1 MKKYKVPVLLCLGAF
16 LFGVGAAQTSQAMP
30 NSGNCE
36 QRYHQCM
43 QTDPTG
49 VSCWGLK
56 ATCDLFGF

>member
-1 MKKYKVPVLLCLGAF
+1 MKKKLLSLLSLGLFA
-16 LFGVGAAQTSQAMP
+16 FGVGAAAPSHAMP